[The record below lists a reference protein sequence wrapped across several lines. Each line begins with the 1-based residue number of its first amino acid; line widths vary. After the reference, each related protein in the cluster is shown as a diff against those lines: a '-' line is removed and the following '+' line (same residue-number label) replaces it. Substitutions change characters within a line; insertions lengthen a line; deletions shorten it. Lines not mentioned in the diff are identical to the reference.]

1 MASPNASRKTARTD
15 HGFLN
20 SAPKQDDMW
29 PHYEE
34 CDRHQQWLPVQPAL
48 TAGEA
53 HGSDDNALVTGRASL
68 VGYHDG
74 FHYQ

>member
-1 MASPNASRKTARTD
+1 V
-15 HGFLN
+15 
-20 SAPKQDDMW
+20 APD
-29 PHYEE
+29 EE

-53 HGSDDNALVTGRASL
+53 HGSDVNALVTRRAPL

-74 FHYQ
+74 LHYQ